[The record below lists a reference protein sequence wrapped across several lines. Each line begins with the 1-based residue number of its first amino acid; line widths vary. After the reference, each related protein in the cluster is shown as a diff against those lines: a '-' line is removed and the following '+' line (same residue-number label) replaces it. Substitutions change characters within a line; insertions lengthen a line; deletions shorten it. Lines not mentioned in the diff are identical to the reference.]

1 MPATLAQCDGGCI
14 EQGRDMHT
22 DPHLYLQEH
31 HRHVA
36 RVTEQG
42 LRRLA
47 AASTG
52 RGRPEGRRL
61 FARVARRTRG
71 IEARPVTQ

>member
-1 MPATLAQCDGGCI
+1 
-14 EQGRDMHT
+14 MHT

-36 RVTEQG
+36 RVTKEG

-47 AASTG
+47 AASN
-52 RGRPEGRRL
+52 GRPRL
-61 FARVARRTRG
+61 ARTWLMVRVARRTRG
-71 IEARPVTQ
+71 LEARPVIQ